1 MNSFKLQSYN
11 FKIKKTNSLG
21 KITFRFCLR
30 MVYQNSD
37 FCRDIRPRMSA
48 TPKGH
53 RRIGHIVIMNLYVFV
68 CQISWSEFNT
78 SKATV
83 LEKG

>member
-30 MVYQNSD
+30 MV
-37 FCRDIRPRMSA
+37 IK
-48 TPKGH
+48 TPT
-53 RRIGHIVIMNLYVFV
+53 FV
-68 CQISWSEFNT
+68 GTYALVCPQHQKDTDELGT
-78 SKATV
+78 
-83 LEKG
+83 